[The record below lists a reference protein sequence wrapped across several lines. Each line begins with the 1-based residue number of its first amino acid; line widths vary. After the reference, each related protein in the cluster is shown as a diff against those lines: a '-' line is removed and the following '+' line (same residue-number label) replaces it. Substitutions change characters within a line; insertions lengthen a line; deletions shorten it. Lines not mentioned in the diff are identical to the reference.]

1 MKNYIPRLFNT
12 YKTEIQQSLKEKLNI
27 NNLMQ
32 LPKIEKIVLNIGM
45 GEAKDNKNSL
55 SQAVEELKIITG
67 QKPVITKA
75 KNAISNFKIRM
86 GDPVGV
92 KVTLRGIKMYEF
104 LDRFI
109 SVAAPR
115 IRDFRGLSSKG
126 FDRNGN
132 YNFGI
137 SEQIVFP
144 EIDYDKVNSIRGMNV
159 TIVTNAINNE
169 HAYELLLSFGFPINE
184 LKINKVAE
192 VSVEQISSI
201 KSVEETSAEET
212 PQEESTEETPNE
224 EEVTEEESP
233 EEESTE
239 ETPTEEEVTEE
250 ESPEE
255 VASEEGIPSE
265 EPTKEDPSEE
275 VASEETPI
283 ETESDEKTSTEEA
296 NGEKV

>member
-1 MKNYIPRLFNT
+1 VKNYIPRLFNT
-12 YKTEIQQSLKEKLNI
+12 YKKEIQQSLKEKLNI
-27 NNLMQ
+27 DNVMQ
-32 LPKIEKIVLNIGM
+32 LPRIEKIVLNIGM
-45 GEAKDNKNSL
+45 GDAKDNKNSL
-55 SQAVEELKIITG
+55 SQAIEELKIITG
-67 QKPVITKA
+67 QRPVITKA

-92 KVTLRGIKMYEF
+92 KVTLRNIKMYEF

-109 SVAAPR
+109 SVASPR

-159 TIVTNAINNE
+159 TIVTNAINNK
-169 HAYELLLSFGFPINE
+169 HAHELLLSFGFPINE
-184 LKINKVAE
+184 LKTNNLKE
-192 VSVEQISSI
+192 VPVEQIPS
-201 KSVEETSAEET
+201 EEPTKEDLSEEAAAEEIIIEET
-212 PQEESTEETPNE
+212 PQEELTEETLAE
-224 EEVTEEESP
+224 EATV
-233 EEESTE
+233 
-239 ETPTEEEVTEE
+239 E

-255 VASEEGIPSE
+255 VASEEEIPSE

-275 VASEETPI
+275 VATEETITEETPT
-283 ETESDEKTSTEEA
+283 ETKSDEKTSIEEA